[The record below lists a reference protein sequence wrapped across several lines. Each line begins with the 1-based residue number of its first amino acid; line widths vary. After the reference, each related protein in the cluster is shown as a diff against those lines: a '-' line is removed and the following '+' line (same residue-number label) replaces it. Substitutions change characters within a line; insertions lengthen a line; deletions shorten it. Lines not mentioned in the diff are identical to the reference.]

1 MRNLRTI
8 ALVLFGALLLAAAPA
23 ARAQDPL
30 PSWNAGAAKTSIVEF
45 VGRVTK
51 DGGVQWTAGG
61 AGARLCLYVHHTDA
75 AREWAYDR
83 KSSIGRLDKG
93 LDEAQARKWTVVDM
107 QRDWAVIFPFDKK

>member
-83 KSSIGRLDKG
+83 ASSVGKLDKA
-93 LDEAQARKWTVVDM
+93 LDEATQRGWTVVSMKD
-107 QRDWAVIFPFDKK
+107 DWKTIFPPPK